1 MRIYVAGPYTQG
13 DPVLN
18 LRNALEAAEEI
29 AAQGHAPYVPHLTMF
44 WHLVFPH
51 GNQHWYDHDLAWL
64 DVCEGHRA
72 SPRPVLRRRPGGET
86 GGRARAHDLRR
97 RRRGATR
104 MDGHPIYTVR
114 QR

>member
-13 DPVLN
+13 DSVLN

-51 GNQHWYDHDLAWL
+51 GNQHWYEHDLAWL
-64 DVCEGHRA
+64 DVCQAIVRLPGPSYGADREVERA
-72 SPRPVLRRRPGGET
+72 VELGLMVYTSAEQVPP
-86 GGRARAHDLRR
+86 AW
-97 RRRGATR
+97 
-104 MDGHPIYTVR
+104 MDSKSAP
-114 QR
+114 